1 MANVTFD
8 LLWRECMRELLDLLE
23 LEQPPE
29 DFGSWKEDQVISHFS
44 YLYIRYVLLYTSLE
58 DCMDQ
63 HVHAQK
69 RKDVQAAVE
78 SVMGRM
84 LEVKALLMSASGT
97 AFVNFD
103 DILVDLKLT
112 PSVLDIIAP
121 RYCVDADV
129 VQQRNQ
135 VQAQVQSVAV
145 LLCVT
150 RAECSSFAV
159 CDACDRFGRR
169 STRRFQLTKRRKGRV
184 RRRRKCR

>member
-69 RKDVQAAVE
+69 RKDIQAAVE
-78 SVMGRM
+78 SVMRRIDSGQWSDTSPA
-84 LEVKALLMSASGT
+84 ALNTLART
-97 AFVNFD
+97 
-103 DILVDLKLT
+103 
-112 PSVLDIIAP
+112 LDPGSEA
-121 RYCVDADV
+121 R
-129 VQQRNQ
+129 
-135 VQAQVQSVAV
+135 
-145 LLCVT
+145 
-150 RAECSSFAV
+150 
-159 CDACDRFGRR
+159 
-169 STRRFQLTKRRKGRV
+169 
-184 RRRRKCR
+184 

>member
-121 RYCVDADV
+121 RYGTTSLLPSISQPYLCCYTCSQVLRRL
-129 VQQRNQ
+129 RNGCP
-135 VQAQVQSVAV
+135 AQPSVAV
-145 LLCVT
+145 LP
-150 RAECSSFAV
+150 CSSA
-159 CDACDRFGRR
+159 
-169 STRRFQLTKRRKGRV
+169 S
-184 RRRRKCR
+184 

>member
-8 LLWRECMRELLDLLE
+8 LLWRESMRELLDLLE

-69 RKDVQAAVE
+69 RKDIQAAVE
-78 SVMGRM
+78 SVMVPRQQSVQTVFRDRPFLRVEQGRM
-84 LEVKALLMSASGT
+84 LEVKSLLMSASGS

-121 RYCVDADV
+121 RYRPPALNL
-129 VQQRNQ
+129 QQQ
-135 VQAQVQSVAV
+135 FS
-145 LLCVT
+145 T
-150 RAECSSFAV
+150 HSF
-159 CDACDRFGRR
+159 
-169 STRRFQLTKRRKGRV
+169 S
-184 RRRRKCR
+184 

>member
-69 RKDVQAAVE
+69 RKDIQAAID
-78 SVMGRM
+78 SVMVTQHPMFLHPYVSHAIAGPHARG
-84 LEVKALLMSASGT
+84 ESAANVG
-97 AFVNFD
+97 
-103 DILVDLKLT
+103 I
-112 PSVLDIIAP
+112 
-121 RYCVDADV
+121 R
-129 VQQRNQ
+129 QRLRQ
-135 VQAQVQSVAV
+135 F
-145 LLCVT
+145 
-150 RAECSSFAV
+150 R
-159 CDACDRFGRR
+159 
-169 STRRFQLTKRRKGRV
+169 
-184 RRRRKCR
+184 

>member
-69 RKDVQAAVE
+69 RKDIQAAVE
-78 SVMGRM
+78 SVMVPQHTAPRAISLPASAQRHLLYTQGRL
-84 LEVKALLMSASGT
+84 LEVKALLMSASGS

-121 RYCVDADV
+121 RCRSIKWRVIVDVPD
-129 VQQRNQ
+129 
-135 VQAQVQSVAV
+135 
-145 LLCVT
+145 L
-150 RAECSSFAV
+150 
-159 CDACDRFGRR
+159 
-169 STRRFQLTKRRKGRV
+169 
-184 RRRRKCR
+184 

>member
-69 RKDVQAAVE
+69 RKDIQAAVE
-78 SVMGRM
+78 SVMVAQQAPHYFPRYIRSFLHDEQFFTFFVQGRL
-84 LEVKALLMSASGT
+84 LEVKALLMSASGS

-121 RYCVDADV
+121 R
-129 VQQRNQ
+129 
-135 VQAQVQSVAV
+135 
-145 LLCVT
+145 
-150 RAECSSFAV
+150 
-159 CDACDRFGRR
+159 
-169 STRRFQLTKRRKGRV
+169 
-184 RRRRKCR
+184 

>member
-69 RKDVQAAVE
+69 RKDIQAAVE
-78 SVMGRM
+78 SVMVAQQAPCYVTRYTRLFLHNQWFFTCFVQGRL
-84 LEVKALLMSASGT
+84 LEVKALLMSASGS

-121 RYCVDADV
+121 R
-129 VQQRNQ
+129 
-135 VQAQVQSVAV
+135 
-145 LLCVT
+145 
-150 RAECSSFAV
+150 
-159 CDACDRFGRR
+159 
-169 STRRFQLTKRRKGRV
+169 
-184 RRRRKCR
+184 